1 MSLNMV
7 YKELD
12 STLETFFSDIKKQ
25 TGVTIDYKASS
36 PDHLTITKI
45 TFSDGAYYENSN
57 IIDIGRRVEW
67 IAVVDDSTHL
77 FIITTQAMFMSL
89 GERKPS
95 DYTSFNH
102 DVFIVDT
109 DGTLVN
115 IKTLD
120 ESTQDYEVFNIPY
133 NSDRFS
139 GSSNSITLVPAF
151 FYNYYDDSGNK
162 PKGFIK
168 NMYIEYERPFQGGQK
183 YIDQNGNRFM
193 TLGGHFLYKID

>member
-12 STLETFFSDIKKQ
+12 STLETFFSDIKNQ
-25 TGVTIDYKASS
+25 TGVTIDYENASE
-36 PDHLTITKI
+36 DNRTITKI
-45 TFSDGAYYENSN
+45 TFSDGVYYEKNS
-57 IIDIGRRVEW
+57 IIAIGRRVEW

-95 DYTSFNH
+95 DHTSFNH

-115 IKTLD
+115 IKTLS
-120 ESTQDYEVFNIPY
+120 ESAQEYEEFNMPY
-133 NSDRFS
+133 NDKRFS
-139 GSSNSITLVPAF
+139 GSSDSITLVPAF
-151 FYNYYDDSGNK
+151 LYDNYSGKN
-162 PKGFIK
+162 KGFIK
-168 NMYIEYERPFQGGQK
+168 NMYIEYERPFQGGLK
-183 YIDQNGNRFM
+183 FIDQNGNRFM
-193 TLGGHFLYKID
+193 TLGGYLLYKID

>member
-7 YKELD
+7 YKELE

-25 TGVTIDYKASS
+25 TGVTVGYEASS
-36 PDHLTITKI
+36 SDHLTVTKI
-45 TFSDGAYYENSN
+45 TFSDGVYYEKNY

-89 GERKPS
+89 GERKPN

-115 IKTLD
+115 IKKLH
-120 ESTQDYEVFNIPY
+120 ESTTEYSVFNIPY
-133 NSDRFS
+133 SNKRFDGTSD
-139 GSSNSITLVPAF
+139 SITLVPAF
-151 FYNYYDDSGNK
+151 FYDDDTNY
-162 PKGFIK
+162 KGFIK
-168 NMYIEYERPFQGGQK
+168 NMYIEYERPFQGGLK
-183 YIDQNGNRFM
+183 FIDQNGNRFM
-193 TLGGHFLYKID
+193 TLGGYFLYKLD

>member
-25 TGVTIDYKASS
+25 TGVTIDYEASS

-45 TFSDGAYYENSN
+45 TFSDGVYYERDN

-89 GERKPS
+89 GERKSS

-120 ESTQDYEVFNIPY
+120 KSTQEYEVFNIPY
-133 NSDRFS
+133 NSDRFI
-139 GSSNSITLVPAF
+139 GTSNSITLVPAF
-151 FYNYYDDSGNK
+151 FYDYGGDKN
-162 PKGFIK
+162 KGFIK

-193 TLGGHFLYKID
+193 TLGGYFLYKID

>member
-36 PDHLTITKI
+36 SDHLTITKI
-45 TFSDGAYYENSN
+45 TFSDGVYYERDN

-77 FIITTQAMFMSL
+77 FIITTQAMFIDL
-89 GERKPS
+89 GDRDTDEYLR
-95 DYTSFNH
+95 YNH
-102 DVFIVDT
+102 DVFIVDLN
-109 DGTLVN
+109 GKLVN
-115 IKTLD
+115 IKTLS
-120 ESTQDYEVFNIPY
+120 ESNQEYDVFNIPY
-133 NSDRFS
+133 NSDRFN
-139 GSSNSITLVPAF
+139 GTSNSITLVPAF
-151 FYNYYDDSGNK
+151 FYDYRGAKN
-162 PKGFIK
+162 KGFIK

>member
-12 STLETFFSDIKKQ
+12 STLETFFSDIKNQ
-25 TGVTIDYKASS
+25 TGVTVDYKAASE
-36 PDHLTITKI
+36 DNKTITKI
-45 TFSDGAYYENSN
+45 TFSDGTYYENGN
-57 IIDIGRRVEW
+57 IISIGRRVEW

-89 GERKPS
+89 GERKTN
-95 DYTSFNH
+95 DHTSFNH

-115 IKTLD
+115 IKTLN
-120 ESTQDYEVFNIPY
+120 ESTQDYDVFNIPY
-133 NSDRFS
+133 NDKRFDGTSD
-139 GSSNSITLVPAF
+139 SITLVPAF
-151 FYNYYDDSGNK
+151 FYDYHNNS
-162 PKGFIK
+162 KGFIK

>member
-12 STLETFFSDIKKQ
+12 STLETFFSDIKNQ
-25 TGVTIDYKASS
+25 TGVTIDYEAGGTDS
-36 PDHLTITKI
+36 LTITKI
-45 TFSDGAYYENSN
+45 TFSDGVFYENAN
-57 IIDIGRRVEW
+57 IITIGRRVEW

-89 GERKPS
+89 GERKPN
-95 DYTSFNH
+95 DRVNFNH

-115 IKTLD
+115 IKTLN
-120 ESTQDYEVFNIPY
+120 ESDQDYDVFNLPY
-133 NSDRFS
+133 NDKRFD
-139 GSSNSITLVPAF
+139 GASNSITLVPAF
-151 FYNYYDDSGNK
+151 FYDYRGNRN
-162 PKGFIK
+162 KGFIK

-193 TLGGHFLYKID
+193 TLGGYFLYKID

>member
-25 TGVTIDYKASS
+25 TGVTIDYKNSS
-36 PDHLTITKI
+36 GTDHLIITKI
-45 TFSDGAYYENSN
+45 TFSDGVYYERNN

-89 GERKPS
+89 GERTTNA
-95 DYTSFNH
+95 YTSFNH

-115 IKTLD
+115 IKTLN
-120 ESTQDYEVFNIPY
+120 ESDQEYDVFNIPY
-133 NSDRFS
+133 NNDRFN
-139 GSSNSITLVPAF
+139 GTSNSITLVPAF
-151 FYNYYDDSGNK
+151 FYDYRGAKN
-162 PKGFIK
+162 KGFIK
-168 NMYIEYERPFQGGQK
+168 NMYIEYERPFQGGLK
-183 YIDQNGNRFM
+183 FIDQNGNRFM

>member
-36 PDHLTITKI
+36 SDHLTITKI
-45 TFSDGAYYENSN
+45 TFSDGVYYERDN

-77 FIITTQAMFMSL
+77 FIITTQAMFIDL
-89 GERKPS
+89 GDRDTDEYLR
-95 DYTSFNH
+95 YNH
-102 DVFIVDT
+102 DVFIVDLN
-109 DGTLVN
+109 GKLVN

-120 ESTQDYEVFNIPY
+120 SSLEEYEAFNTPHNIHPF
-133 NSDRFS
+133 N
-139 GSSNSITLVPAF
+139 GTSNSITLVPAF
-151 FYNYYDDSGNK
+151 FYYSDY
-162 PKGFIK
+162 KGFIK

-183 YIDQNGNRFM
+183 YIDQNGNKFM
-193 TLGGHFLYKID
+193 TLGGYLLYKID